1 MQLKHPDLF
10 DLVLHS
16 LLKKPPH
23 LLLQLIPCLTG
34 RSPPENDE
42 RDILALPPQL
52 GGLGLVNPMKE
63 ADIEQAIQQHMAEP
77 LVTHIVEQDENI
89 SDIQDD
95 LKQCKR
101 EAHNVKRKHQQQT
114 AAQLKSEL

>member
-1 MQLKHPDLF
+1 
-10 DLVLHS
+10 
-16 LLKKPPH
+16 
-23 LLLQLIPCLTG
+23 
-34 RSPPENDE
+34 
-42 RDILALPPQL
+42 
-52 GGLGLVNPMKE
+52 
-63 ADIEQAIQQHMAEP
+63 MAEP

-101 EAHNVKRKHQQQT
+101 EAHNIKRKHQQQT